1 MNNAPAKPTA
11 KDLNALQRNA
21 LMQQALGALRMN
33 PRNLDALFT
42 VAGLQGAEENFD
54 AAIATLNKALAL
66 NKKNP
71 DVLRRLVSA
80 ANDKNDMP
88 LARKYVRKL
97 IEVEPRNPANYRS
110 MGLIIELMGN
120 PAQAIE
126 AYLKA
131 EKLAPADP
139 STLHDIGRCHGLKGD
154 HAGAVEYYAKAIEAD
169 PQYGL
174 ALYSYASAR
183 KFKPEEVDPF
193 IAQVRAALTQE
204 RNTRDGSVHANLHY
218 AAGKVLDENGRHE
231 EAFEE
236 FRRANEL
243 RKTERDGPP
252 VVQFVNA
259 METFTRET
267 LADHAGLG
275 NPTRQPIFILG
286 MPRSGT
292 TLTES
297 ICGAHSKVTAGDEQT
312 FMSSIASSLGSHTAA
327 PGAYT
332 ASIARLDRRRTL
344 ELADRYLAATK
355 HVAGDTPHFTDKLP
369 HNFLYIGVINLLF
382 PNAPIILCRRHPLDN
397 CFSLYSNS
405 MGKYHNEY
413 KTDLTRLGLYYR
425 QYCRLVDH
433 WKTVLPGRFHEVF
446 YEDMVANTELNAR
459 AIIDYLGLEWE
470 DAVLERGNSQR
481 SVRTLSGWQVR
492 QPVYQTS
499 KGKWRAYEKQLQPLR
514 DAIGPYVE
522 SYERELE
529 ALSKGAA

>member
-1 MNNAPAKPTA
+1 MHRPSPPPRIC
-11 KDLNALQRNA
+11 NALQRNA

-88 LARKYVRKL
+88 LARKYARKL

-126 AYLKA
+126 AYMKA
-131 EKLAPADP
+131 EKLAPGDP

-154 HAGAVEYYAKAIEAD
+154 HAGAVEYYGKALEAD

-174 ALYSYASAR
+174 ALYSLATAR

-193 IAQVRAALTQE
+193 IAQVRVALAQE
-204 RNTRDGSVHANLHY
+204 RNTRDGGVHANLYY
-218 AAGKVLDENGRHE
+218 ATGKVLDENRPPRRSLRGISPCQRIAQDRARRPAGRPVRQRDGNLHPRDLCRPCGPGQPHAPADLHPGHAAIGHHADGKHLRR
-231 EAFEE
+231 AFEGHGG
-236 FRRANEL
+236 RRADL
-243 RKTERDGPP
+243 HERHRL
-252 VVQFVNA
+252 V
-259 METFTRET
+259 
-267 LADHAGLG
+267 
-275 NPTRQPIFILG
+275 TRQPH
-286 MPRSGT
+286 RR
-292 TLTES
+292 
-297 ICGAHSKVTAGDEQT
+297 AGCLYPFHQV
-312 FMSSIASSLGSHTAA
+312 GST
-327 PGAYT
+327 GE
-332 ASIARLDRRRTL
+332 RTL
-344 ELADRYLAATK
+344 ELADRYLAASK